1 MTTETPKHKPKPRR
15 AEIVKLRLRPDEADA
30 WRDEASE
37 LGTTLSN
44 LIRSRMGVAQRSRNK
59 PLRKRGPVAKA
70 DPQLIAALGRVGN
83 NLNQIARWANTHKG
97 MADAHQVNQHLIAI
111 ERILLSYRPHGAEL
125 QDDAEGIEEEGH
137 AD

>member
-70 DPQLIAALGRVGN
+70 DPQLIAALARVGN

-97 MADAHQVNQHLIAI
+97 MADANQVNQHLIAI